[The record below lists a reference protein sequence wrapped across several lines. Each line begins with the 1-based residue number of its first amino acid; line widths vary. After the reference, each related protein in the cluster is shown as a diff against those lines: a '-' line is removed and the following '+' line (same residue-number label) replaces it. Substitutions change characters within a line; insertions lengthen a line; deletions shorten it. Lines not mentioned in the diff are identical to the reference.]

1 MSVYI
6 MYAKKKFGWVFCS
19 WDADKDFS
27 LFYANMS
34 KIHSCKL
41 ENKYFMIR
49 YSIVMIAVDF
59 VTTTGHLVLWL
70 NFIHHRWKLV
80 IIKIWTKTDRCQIY
94 FFLQLIH
101 RNNCSDHIKNQGRWN
116 LTTLKL
122 IQIGSLLKNG
132 CISILLNSWHWRYKA
147 LYTKSLVWNG
157 YI

>member
-80 IIKIWTKTDRCQIY
+80 IIKIWKALCWLLNKNRSVSNLFFFTVNTPKQLQWPYKKSRSVKFNHIETNTDRFTVKEWLY
-94 FFLQLIH
+94 FNIA
-101 RNNCSDHIKNQGRWN
+101 K
-116 LTTLKL
+116 
-122 IQIGSLLKNG
+122 
-132 CISILLNSWHWRYKA
+132 
-147 LYTKSLVWNG
+147 
-157 YI
+157 